1 MKTKARERLTEILSD
16 GIDVHRCAA
25 ARALGNMGLPEST
38 GPLVKALLD
47 EDPDVRVDAATALG
61 ELNDPETAEKLM
73 ENLIGDP
80 EADVK
85 RAAIKALIAMRHEPV
100 LPWLRKLAVSRCEE
114 EVAWDGDEFYASGWD
129 DWVDIQMSAIEGL
142 AVFAPEDAVPEI
154 VGAML
159 DEEAQDLTEPVL
171 RALSR
176 MGEPGAHAI
185 IDLYA
190 KGDTRMCRRI
200 VKAVG
205 ESDNPDLDAL
215 RGGMIEDVKPEIRR
229 LALKNLEPSDD
240 RLKPLFGDK
249 DASVRTAVVKYA
261 GLQNVLLLWDLIKD
275 PAPEVRVEVFRIIAA
290 HPDKFRDGD
299 LEKAIQK
306 AIAGEP
312 KAAKQAALALI
323 ALKGPE
329 AAKGLLHVLGNKSI
343 PQEFRVGVIEAVQG
357 AGDIAVPALM
367 QAAGDE
373 NRHLRLAALTA
384 LAEIASNDPN
394 WPNDAGLGLI
404 VGLDGE
410 LVLPPEEVE
419 EEIVEEEPLPEITEE
434 IAREIDADLP
444 LVAEER
450 KPAVS
455 TLEAIKS
462 NLPDAPVSEPEEVVL
477 TEEQQRFLDMTK
489 VRKHAK
495 RKISWDIAAAPHED
509 VQRFSARL
517 LGSVVNNEVTE
528 KLIETISKDIDEDV
542 LHGALFSLAKHGE
555 QTGALPEV
563 ALETLQGLLDSETSE
578 TRVLAARAM
587 GWIKGENI
595 DAALLVMLKNND
607 PLVRVEAIHAMDHRD
622 LAGKEMID
630 AREDEYLGVGIAA
643 ARALARLYGDASVDA
658 LVLFAVT
665 HDGTYRRDIGRLLG
679 EFAPDAG
686 AARLLE
692 LLSDESQK
700 ARWLVAI
707 DALAELFQQQPRK
720 EVLKAA

>member
-61 ELNDPETAEKLM
+61 ELNDPETAEKLL
-73 ENLIGDP
+73 ENLLGDP

-85 RAAIKALIAMRHEPV
+85 RAAIKALIAMRYEPV
-100 LPWLRKLAVSRCEE
+100 LPWLRKLAVSRCED
-114 EVAWDGDEFYASGWD
+114 EVSWDGDEFYTSGWD

-142 AVFAPEDAVPEI
+142 AIFAPEDAVPEI

-205 ESDNPDLDAL
+205 ESDNPNLDAL

-229 LALKNLEPSDD
+229 LALESLEPSDD

-249 DASVRTAVVKYA
+249 DASVRAAVVKHA

-275 PAPEVRVEVFRIIAA
+275 TAPEVRIEVFRIVAA
-290 HPDKFRDGD
+290 HPDKFQDKD
-299 LEKAIQK
+299 LEKAVQK
-306 AIAGEP
+306 AIAGDP

-329 AAKGLLHVLGNKSI
+329 AAKGLLHVLGNQSI
-343 PQEFRVGVIEAVQG
+343 PQEFRVGVIEAVQK
-357 AGDIAVPALM
+357 AGDIAVPALL

-373 NRHLRLAALTA
+373 DRHLRLAALTA
-384 LAEIASNDPN
+384 LAEIASNDPK

-404 VGLDGE
+404 VGLNGE
-410 LVLPPEEVE
+410 LVLPPEEPGE
-419 EEIVEEEPLPEITEE
+419 EEIEEEPLPEITEE
-434 IAREIDADLP
+434 IAKEIDEDLP

-455 TLEAIKS
+455 TLDAIKS
-462 NLPDAPVSEPEEVVL
+462 NLPEAPMHEPEEVVL
-477 TEEQQRFLDMTK
+477 SEESQRFLDMTK
-489 VRKHAK
+489 KRKHAK

-528 KLIETISKDIDEDV
+528 KLIETIAKDVDEDV

-555 QTGALPEV
+555 QTGALPEA

-587 GWIKGENI
+587 GWIKGEEI
-595 DAALLVMLKNND
+595 DAALLEMLKSSD
-607 PLVRVEAIHAMDHRD
+607 PLVRVEAIRAMDHRN

-630 AREDEYLGVGIAA
+630 ALDDEYLGVGIAA

-658 LVLFAVT
+658 LVLFAVS

-692 LLSDESQK
+692 LLADESQK

-707 DALAELFQQQPRK
+707 DALAELFQQ
-720 EVLKAA
+720 